1 MEKEQIIQ
9 KANELLL
16 AAETVQKDITT
27 LLSVKSLNPVDIMN
41 ILIGIIRSTEAA
53 FTGISGAGAD
63 KAAIVK
69 EIWNELDQKYHL
81 VDMLDEAIKLPFWLE
96 PFDSVAI
103 RKGMDM
109 LITAIVTALN
119 QTGVFKHVN

>member
-1 MEKEQIIQ
+1 MDKEQIIQ

-16 AAETVQKDITT
+16 TAETVRKDITT

-53 FTGISGAGAD
+53 FAGISGAGAD

-69 EIWNELDQKYHL
+69 EIWKELDEKYHL
-81 VDMLDEAIKLPFWLE
+81 VDLLDAAIKLPVYLE
-96 PFDSVAI
+96 PFDGMAI
-103 RKGMDM
+103 RKGID
-109 LITAIVTALN
+109 LIIAAIVTALN
-119 QTGVFKHVN
+119 QTGIFKH

>member
-1 MEKEQIIQ
+1 MDKEQIMQ

-27 LLSVKSLNPVDIMN
+27 LLSIKALNPVDVLN
-41 ILIGIIRSTEAA
+41 ILVGIIRSTEAA
-53 FTGISGAGAD
+53 FAGISGAGPD
-63 KAAIVK
+63 KVAIVK
-69 EIWNELDQKYHL
+69 EIWTELDEKYKL
-81 VDMLDEAIKLPFWLE
+81 VDRLDEAIKLPFWLE

-119 QTGVFKHVN
+119 QTGVFKH

>member
-9 KANELLL
+9 QANELLL
-16 AAETVQKDITT
+16 TAETVQKDITM
-27 LLSVKSLNPVDIMN
+27 LLSIKVLNPIDIMN

-53 FTGISGAGAD
+53 FIGISGAGPD

-69 EIWNELDQKYHL
+69 EIWNELDAKYHL
-81 VDMLDEAIKLPFWLE
+81 VDRLDEAIKLPYWLE
-96 PFDSVAI
+96 PFDGMAI
-103 RKGMDM
+103 RKGLGM

-119 QTGVFKHVN
+119 QMGVFKH